1 MIYNPEHLIRFI
13 INKILNSNQNNFQML
28 KYNRTNV
35 ILGWISFTIALIT
48 YLLTME
54 PTVSWWDCGEF
65 IAASYKLEVGHSP
78 GAPFF
83 MLLARFFTLFASGK
97 EHIAVMV
104 NSLSAIASAFT
115 ILFLFWTISHLVRKI
130 LIKNDEYSSEKTII
144 ILGSAMVG
152 ALAYTFSDTFWFS
165 AVEGEVYATSSLFT
179 AVVFW
184 AILKWENVADEK
196 YADRW
201 LILIAYLMGLSI
213 GVHLLNL
220 LAIPAIVLVFYF
232 RRYPVTPKGVLKAFL
247 YSIVLLGIVM
257 YGIIQGF
264 VFLAS
269 RFELLFV
276 NGFGLPFNSGVLMY
290 SLLIISGIVWGIWYT
305 HKKKLVLWN
314 ILIAGVTVII
324 LGYSSYAVIVI
335 RSLAN
340 PPVDLNNPEN
350 VFSLHSYLNRE
361 SYGDRPLLTGHYYSD
376 EMKRDR
382 NGYVV
387 IDEKKPV
394 YIKDTLSNKYKVAYR
409 KADVSYTDGVKLFPR
424 MYSTDKNHIS
434 AYKSWG
440 GIKEGQKP
448 NIGNNIRFFISY
460 QFGHMYLRYFMWNFA
475 GKQNDIQSHGS
486 LVNGNWIS
494 GLRFVDNFR
503 LGNQDLLPDK
513 YKNQKSRNKYY
524 LLPLIFGLI
533 GLLFQYSKDIKN
545 FWIVGLLFFF
555 TGISIV
561 IYLNQTPFQ
570 PRERD
575 YAYAG
580 SFYAFSIWIGLGV
593 AGLYDSIKSLKKS
606 YIYALLLVILSL
618 FLVPGIMARENY
630 DDHDRSNRFTARE
643 IARNYLNSC
652 DENAILFTGGDNDT
666 YPLWYAQE
674 VEGIRTDVR
683 VVNLML
689 FNAEWNIRQMR
700 KKAYKSDPLPISLSD
715 RHYMEGKNTSFFVLK
730 DEMKRKIKLETIIK
744 GIQTDYKP
752 FRQQSVRGDT
762 VIVIPTTEFI
772 LPVDSMEVL
781 KNGTVKPD
789 DASEI
794 LSEIVWQ
801 VPEGQL
807 LKSNLAQLDI
817 LANFNWKRPVNFVTG
832 GSEGAL
838 ALDDYLQLDGLAYRL
853 VPVYTPDRDFFDLGR
868 IDTEKLYQKYMNEFQ
883 WGGLGDKNVYLDYFN
898 IRTISVI
905 RLRKNFV
912 RLAEKLIE
920 GGENEKAIS
929 VLDRCMEL
937 TPNWQIPYDH
947 YISGVI
953 YPGSNNQPV
962 RISGVIET
970 YYAAGAVEKANNL
983 LLEFAGILKQDMV
996 YYESLGPRFKVRYSD
1011 EYYQSRGLLEECI
1024 GLAKKFGQR
1033 EILNQI

>member
-1 MIYNPEHLIRFI
+1 
-13 INKILNSNQNNFQML
+13 ML
-28 KYNRTNV
+28 KYNRTNI
-35 ILGWISFTIALIT
+35 ILGWLSFAIALIT
-48 YLLTME
+48 YLLTLE

-65 IAASYKLEVGHSP
+65 IATSYKLEVGHSP

-97 EHIAVMV
+97 EHVALMV
-104 NSLSAIASAFT
+104 NSLSALASAFT

-130 LIKNDEYSSEKTII
+130 LIKDGKYTIEKTII

-179 AVVFW
+179 AAVFW

-196 YADRW
+196 HADRW

-220 LAIPAIVLVFYF
+220 LAIPAIVLVYYF
-232 RRYPVTPKGVLKAFL
+232 RRYPVTRAGTIKAFL
-247 YSIVLLGIVM
+247 FSIFLLGIVM

-269 RFELLFV
+269 RVELLFV
-276 NGFGLPFNSGVLMY
+276 NGFGLPFNSGVIFY
-290 SLLIISGIVWGIWYT
+290 SILIISGIVWGIWYSQ
-305 HKKKLVLWN
+305 KKKQVLWN
-314 ILIAGVTVII
+314 ILILGVTVII

-376 EMKRDR
+376 EIERDR
-382 NGYVV
+382 NGYAV
-387 IDEKKPV
+387 IKEKKRV
-394 YIKDTLSNKYKVAYR
+394 YIKDTVNNKYKVAYR
-409 KADVSYTDGVKLFPR
+409 KVELSYSDGVKLFPR
-424 MYSTDKNHIS
+424 MYSTEDNHIS

-440 GIKEGQKP
+440 GVKEGKKP
-448 NIGNNIRFFISY
+448 NLGNNISFFLSY

-475 GKQNDIQSHGS
+475 GKQNDTQSHGS

-494 GLRFVDNFR
+494 GLRFIDNFR
-503 LGNQDLLPDK
+503 LGNQDFLPDK
-513 YKNQKSRNKYY
+513 YNNQKSRNKYY
-524 LLPLIFGLI
+524 LLPLIFGLV
-533 GLLFQYSKDIKN
+533 GLMFQYSKDKKD
-545 FWIVGLLFFF
+545 FWIVALLFFF
-555 TGISIV
+555 TGIAIV
-561 IYLNQTPFQ
+561 IYLNQTPYQ

-593 AGLYDSIKSLKKS
+593 AGLYEGIKKSANS
-606 YIYALLLVILSL
+606 YIYALFLVLLSL
-618 FLVPGIMARENY
+618 VLVPGLMAKENY
-630 DDHDRSNRFTARE
+630 DDHNRSNRYTARE

-689 FNAEWNIRQMR
+689 FNAEWNIKQMR
-700 KKAYKSDPLPISLSD
+700 RLAYESARLPISLSD
-715 RHYMEGKNTSFFVLK
+715 RHYMEGKNTSFYVMK
-730 DEMKRKIKLETIIK
+730 DEMKRKIKLETIIR
-744 GIQTDYKP
+744 GIETDYKP
-752 FRQQSVRGDT
+752 FRQRTIRGDSL
-762 VIVIPTTEFI
+762 IVIPTNEFI

-781 KNGTVKPD
+781 KNGTVNRD
-789 DASEI
+789 NASEI
-794 LSEIVWQ
+794 LSEIVWK
-801 VPEGQL
+801 VPDGQL
-807 LKSNLAQLDI
+807 LKSNMAQLDL
-817 LANFNWKRPVNFVTG
+817 LANFKWKRPIYFVTG
-832 GSEGAL
+832 GNDGAL

-853 VPVYTPDRDFFDLGR
+853 VPIYTPDRDFFELGR
-868 IDTEKLYQKYMNEFQ
+868 IDTEKLYQKYMKEFQ
-883 WGGLGDKNVYLDYFN
+883 WGGLGDRNVYLDYFN

-905 RLRKNFV
+905 KLRKNFV
-912 RLAEKLIE
+912 RLADKLIE
-920 GGENEKAIS
+920 EGENEKAIK
-929 VLDRCMEL
+929 VLDRCIEL
-937 TPNWQIPYDH
+937 TPNWQVPFDH
-947 YISGVI
+947 YISGVV
-953 YPGSNNQPV
+953 YPGNNNQPV
-962 RISGVIET
+962 RISGVIES
-970 YYAAGAVEKANNL
+970 YYNAGSTEKANSL
-983 LLEFAGILKQDMV
+983 LLEFAGILKQDV
-996 YYESLGPRFKVRYSD
+996 IFYESLKPRFKLRYSE
-1011 EYYQSRGLLEECI
+1011 EYYQSMGLLEECI
-1024 GLAKKFGQR
+1024 GLAHKYGQE
-1033 EILNQI
+1033 EIID